1 MLPERSSASLCRW
14 CGAPPSGGAAWA
26 SAGQGCSLS
35 LKSMRAAVA
44 AVCGLGI
51 GRPGLL
57 AFPREGRKR
66 RPWRQ
71 CAASASAGQG
81 CSLSLERDASGAR
94 GGSVRLGH
102 RPARAARSPSRA
114 CGRPWRQCAA
124 SPGGMSP
131 SFFLSCLSA
140 PVPPPDVGVT
150 ADVGKRA
157 GMYAPPGG
165 SSVVVAAS
173 AGRCSLAQSK
183 RRSRRQDAAASSRT
197 VCCPVSVHVGR
208 ARRPGAAALLGGIG
222 WSGKSPLSARGQSS
236 RSSVADAKASAR
248 RGGGLASSGR
258 GWLGRGAVRRIGR

>member
-1 MLPERSSASLCRW
+1 MW
-14 CGAPPSGGAAWA
+14 CTALG
-26 SAGQGCSLS
+26 
-35 LKSMRAAVA
+35 RR
-44 AVCGLGI
+44 GLGI

-57 AFPREGRKR
+57 ALPREHVAPMVAVCGLGI
-66 RPWRQ
+66 
-71 CAASASAGQG
+71 GQ
-81 CSLSLERDASGAR
+81 
-94 GGSVRLGH
+94 
-102 RPARAARSPSRA
+102 
-114 CGRPWRQCAA
+114 
-124 SPGGMSP
+124 PGLLALP
-131 SFFLSCLSA
+131 QEHVA
-140 PVPPPDVGVT
+140 PVAAVCGFARRYVAQLLPVVLVCAGSPPDVGVT
-150 ADVGKRA
+150 AGVGKRA

-197 VCCPVSVHVGR
+197 VCCPVSVGR
-208 ARRPGAAALLGGIG
+208 ARRPEAAALLGGIG

>member
-1 MLPERSSASLCRW
+1 LGIGRPGLLALPREHAAPVAAV
-14 CGAPPSGGAAWA
+14 CGFGIGRPGLLAFPREGRKRRPWRQCAAWA

-44 AVCGLGI
+44 AVCGFA
-51 GRPGLL
+51 RRYVAQLL
-57 AFPREGRKR
+57 PVVLV
-66 RPWRQ
+66 
-71 CAASASAGQG
+71 CA
-81 CSLSLERDASGAR
+81 
-94 GGSVRLGH
+94 GS
-102 RPARAARSPSRA
+102 
-114 CGRPWRQCAA
+114 
-124 SPGGMSP
+124 
-131 SFFLSCLSA
+131 
-140 PVPPPDVGVT
+140 PPDVGVT
-150 ADVGKRA
+150 AGVGKRA

-208 ARRPGAAALLGGIG
+208 ARRPEAAALLGGIG